1 MVFPVTHLSS
11 LSSLSYCL
19 FSLLSSCLLPMIFFL
34 VFLPSLHCQSSSTSY
49 HLSFSYT
56 SAFLLLRASLFSSG
70 SGFLL
75 LSVCLSS
82 LSLSLFLSLL
92 PFLSSSPLLTFSIS
106 SSSFL
111 SVQIFLAFSSSC
123 SHPLNFFNFL
133 LSLASYSSLPL
144 FFISTSSLLLLHFLF
159 ALCHFPYHIL
169 PLPPLPFD
177 KFIFKNIFYFLDIK

>member
-19 FSLLSSCLLPMIFFL
+19 FSLPVFFL
-34 VFLPSLHCQSSSTSY
+34 FPSSYSFLPSVHCQSSSTSY

-82 LSLSLFLSLL
+82 LSLSLFLFLTSF
-92 PFLSSSPLLTFSIS
+92 PVFLSSSYIFCF

-111 SVQIFLAFSSSC
+111 SVHIFLAFSSSC

-144 FFISTSSLLLLHFLF
+144 FFISTSSLLLLHILF
-159 ALCHFPYHIL
+159 ALCHFLFSITFPYHFL
-169 PLPPLPFD
+169 SLPPLPFD
-177 KFIFKNIFYFLDIK
+177 KFIL

>member
-19 FSLLSSCLLPMIFFL
+19 FSLPVFFL
-34 VFLPSLHCQSSSTSY
+34 FPSSYSFLPSVHCQSSSTSY

-82 LSLSLFLSLL
+82 LSLSLFLFLTSF
-92 PFLSSSPLLTFSIS
+92 PVFLSSSYIFCF

-111 SVQIFLAFSSSC
+111 SVHIFLAFSSSC

-133 LSLASYSSLPL
+133 LSLASYFSLP
-144 FFISTSSLLLLHFLF
+144 F
-159 ALCHFPYHIL
+159 
-169 PLPPLPFD
+169 LPPLLLFSYCTFSLLSATFFFPLPFLTISFHYHPFLLTNLFY
-177 KFIFKNIFYFLDIK
+177 KYFLFS